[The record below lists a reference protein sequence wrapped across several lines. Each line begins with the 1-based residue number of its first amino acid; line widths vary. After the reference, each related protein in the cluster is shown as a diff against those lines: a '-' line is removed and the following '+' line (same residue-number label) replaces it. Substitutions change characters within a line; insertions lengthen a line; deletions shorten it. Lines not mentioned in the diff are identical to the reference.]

1 MSYSCFL
8 LHVTINT
15 LHLDEFNFRF
25 DSWFQVLKL
34 VKSCW
39 RTSQSF
45 APKIVRCS
53 LVSSAYKA
61 MLVCSWMASGR
72 SLINITKRSGP
83 TRLPWGTQVTGRRT
97 QASPSITTLCDL
109 SFSYSENQS
118 NNWAAAS
125 LPFQLFN
132 KSGMVNRDES
142 LGKFNVQNICLFL
155 SSDFPIEK
163 LRRATGTHESVL

>member
-1 MSYSCFL
+1 MFKKAIIWLYITRLKFL
-8 LHVTINT
+8 VKELQRSFGRVSKDKLKLIETDTFLHRLPHSKQPNSVPQGSVLGPSLSSSHMAPLEDI
-15 LHLDEFNFRF
+15 LK
-25 DSWFQVLKL
+25 VLKL

-83 TRLPWGTQVTGRRT
+83 IRLPWGTQVTGRRT
-97 QASPSITTLCDL
+97 QASPSITTLRDL
-109 SFSYSENQS
+109 S
-118 NNWAAAS
+118 
-125 LPFQLFN
+125 
-132 KSGMVNRDES
+132 
-142 LGKFNVQNICLFL
+142 
-155 SSDFPIEK
+155 
-163 LRRATGTHESVL
+163 VL